1 MRNGFVDDALELEA
15 AVRAKAALHREVPL
29 LEAVAAQTSSYM
41 GSLQAQLLAQLAGPL
56 MLPAAL
62 RCIGYLRRM
71 GGAHAL
77 TEAQLR
83 VAFLRGR
90 TAHL

>member
-1 MRNGFVDDALELEA
+1 MVDGFAHCLEL
-15 AVRAKAALHREVPL
+15 LHQQVHD
-29 LEAVAAQTSSYM
+29 EAVAAQTSSYM

-71 GGAHAL
+71 GGAYAL

-90 TAHL
+90 TAQLYP

>member
-1 MRNGFVDDALELEA
+1 M
-15 AVRAKAALHREVPL
+15 
-29 LEAVAAQTSSYM
+29 
-41 GSLQAQLLAQLAGPL
+41 PL

-71 GGAHAL
+71 GGAYAL

-90 TAHL
+90 TAHLYP